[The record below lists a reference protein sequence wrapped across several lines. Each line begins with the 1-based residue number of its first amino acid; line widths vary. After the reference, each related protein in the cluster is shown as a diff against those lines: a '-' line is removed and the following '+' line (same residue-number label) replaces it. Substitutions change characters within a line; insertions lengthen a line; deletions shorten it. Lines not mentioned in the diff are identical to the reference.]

1 MIRTNVVKLT
11 TIPAVA
17 FRQKLTVGGS
27 GITIL
32 RYDYEQ
38 PGIASISKTS
48 GKPILSANT
57 PAKMYPEEAF
67 LEAMQLTVGMP
78 YHKQKGVKL
87 QGEAPVEVVE
97 EVPEPEVSMAD
108 RPEYL
113 AVVNQYTDKNG
124 QLSYDLIN
132 KDMIQFA
139 HRSSIVRRMIQEG
152 ESATTI
158 RDYVVGVKFRNI
170 SGNDDLTDKEV
181 VGITELLDEVSPKGV
196 YREFNNELKKLLK
209 AAKK

>member
-17 FRQKLTVGGS
+17 FRQKLTAGGS

-57 PAKMYPEEAF
+57 PAKLYPEEAF

-108 RPEYL
+108 RQEYL
-113 AVVNQYTDKNG
+113 AVVNQYIDKNG

-152 ESATTI
+152 DSAAAI

-170 SGNDDLTDKEV
+170 SSNDDLTDKEV
-181 VGITELLDEVSPKGV
+181 AFITELLDEVSPKGV

>member
-17 FRQKLTVGGS
+17 FRQKLTAGGS

-113 AVVNQYTDKNG
+113 AVVNEYMDKNG

-139 HRSSIVRRMIQEG
+139 HRSSIVRRMIQEC
-152 ESATTI
+152 ESASTI

-181 VGITELLDEVSPKGV
+181 AGITELLDEVSPKGV

>member
-17 FRQKLTVGGS
+17 YRQKLTSGGS

-32 RYDYEQ
+32 RYDTEQ

-48 GKPILSANT
+48 GEPILAKNT
-57 PAKMYPEEAF
+57 PAKLYPPEAF
-67 LEAMQLTVGMP
+67 KEAMELTYRMP
-78 YHKQKGVKL
+78 YKKQNSVKL
-87 QGEAPVEVVE
+87 KGEAPVEVVE
-97 EVPEPEVSMAD
+97 EVPEPVVSMAD

-113 AVVNQYTDKNG
+113 AVVNNYLDKNG

-132 KDMIQFA
+132 KDLIQFA
-139 HRSSIVRRMIQEG
+139 HRSSIVRNMIREG
-152 ESATTI
+152 ESAAKI

-170 SGNDDLTDKEV
+170 AGNDDLTDKEID
-181 VGITELLDEVSPKGV
+181 GITELLDEVSPKGV
-196 YREFNNELKKLLK
+196 YREFNSELRKLLK